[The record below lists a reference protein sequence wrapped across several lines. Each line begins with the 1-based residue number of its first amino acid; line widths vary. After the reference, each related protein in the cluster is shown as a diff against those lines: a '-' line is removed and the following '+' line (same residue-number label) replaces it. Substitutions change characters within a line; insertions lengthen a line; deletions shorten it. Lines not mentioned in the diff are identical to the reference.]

1 MSKHVAS
8 FRTPRGQVEGLGA
21 AHSGTHHF
29 LQQRISAVALVP
41 LAIWFVIA
49 ALGLVGAN
57 LAEVLVFFAEPVNA
71 ILMFAFLFTALYHIS
86 LGLQTIIEDY
96 VHHDGAKLG
105 CLILNRAFMWI
116 VGGSAGFALLR
127 IAL

>member
-29 LQQRISAVALVP
+29 LQQRVSAVALVP

-49 ALGLVGAN
+49 ALGLEA
-57 LAEVLVFFAEPVNA
+57 P
-71 ILMFAFLFTALYHIS
+71 IS
-86 LGLQTIIEDY
+86 P
-96 VHHDGAKLG
+96 KFS
-105 CLILNRAFMWI
+105 C
-116 VGGSAGFALLR
+116 SSPSP
-127 IAL
+127 